1 MCAGRRQR
9 EEAPVPFG
17 GDIPLRPPHTRSCD
31 CVRLWKMC
39 RRGAGGGAESGQ
51 RQPRGPPFDL
61 IIPELREEAGARKAQ
76 LDQ

>member
-1 MCAGRRQR
+1 MCAGRQQR

-39 RRGAGGGAESGQ
+39 RRGAGGVQ
-51 RQPRGPPFDL
+51 NRGKGNLAVPPST
-61 IIPELREEAGARKAQ
+61 
-76 LDQ
+76 